1 MGSDNFRSSSV
12 IGVIKRLQNKG
23 INLIIFEPTLKEKT
37 FFGVKVVNDLE
48 MFKKEADVII
58 TNRYFKELNDVK
70 DKVYTRDLFN
80 RD

>member
-1 MGSDNFRSSSV
+1 M
-12 IGVIKRLQNKG
+12 QG
-23 INLIIFEPTLKEKT
+23 IISI
-37 FFGVKVVNDLE
+37 VNDLE

>member
-1 MGSDNFRSSSV
+1 LTS
-12 IGVIKRLQNKG
+12 
-23 INLIIFEPTLKEKT
+23 IISI
-37 FFGVKVVNDLE
+37 VNDLE

>member
-1 MGSDNFRSSSV
+1 MTS
-12 IGVIKRLQNKG
+12 
-23 INLIIFEPTLKEKT
+23 IISI
-37 FFGVKVVNDLE
+37 VNDLE